1 MYEFNT
7 RVFLLSGD
15 FDMNDR
21 YEWYRANRYTWA
33 EKSVVSDEI
42 IQYLSDFLNWL
53 PSYNPETKESH
64 KVKLLWVNR
73 Y

>member
-1 MYEFNT
+1 MSLIHEF
-7 RVFLLSGD
+7 FLLSGD